1 MNQQRRIDGAASKK
15 RQCVG
20 SFDKMWINFTS
31 FQIMFSVGPENAS
44 SQVTKK
50 PLTKYQHILL
60 SPHFYA
66 NISTSFQSMVLI
78 RIMQKKTDQN
88 QNERKKKKKPFICV

>member
-1 MNQQRRIDGAASKK
+1 MNQQRRIDVATSKI

-31 FQIMFSVGPENAS
+31 FRIMFSVGPENAS

-50 PLTKYQHILL
+50 TAHQI
-60 SPHFYA
+60 SA
-66 NISTSFQSMVLI
+66 NSSQSAFLCKRFDVI
-78 RIMQKKTDQN
+78 PVHIMQKTDRN